1 MKVIKK
7 IVNAIVYIVSI
18 VLLAVLLTGI
28 AITTVSLFIL

>member
-7 IVNAIVYIVSI
+7 IVNAIVYIVSV

-28 AITTVSLFIL
+28 EITTVSLFIL

>member
-7 IVNAIVYIVSI
+7 IVNAIAYIVSV

-28 AITTVSLFIL
+28 AITIVSLFIL